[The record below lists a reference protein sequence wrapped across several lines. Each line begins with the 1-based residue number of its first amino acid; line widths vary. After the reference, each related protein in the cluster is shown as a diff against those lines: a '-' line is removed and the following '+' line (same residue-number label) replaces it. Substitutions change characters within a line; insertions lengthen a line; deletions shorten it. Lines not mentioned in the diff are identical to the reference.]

1 MRDKAAYDNML
12 AHLNHLESKSGV
24 VGILNK
30 PQPQII
36 ALAKENGCEED
47 LKVIRKFGEHSKA
60 YYVSPEVLGAVH
72 FFINQGF
79 YIDEIVEKIPDLD
92 RADIERI
99 MKAHPEYHKLY
110 QKKRH
115 LRDKR
120 RTQQKQERRK
130 QVGKKISMIRKALG
144 LDFTQFAMKVGL
156 QGTNKQ
162 HTVANWEKGMYLP
175 TKENLEAIAHIGN
188 TTVME
193 LLETERTR

>member
-1 MRDKAAYDNML
+1 MRDRTAYDNMR
-12 AHLNHLESKSGV
+12 AHWEHLESKCGDGV
-24 VGILNK
+24 LNK
-30 PQPQII
+30 PWDEVIRI
-36 ALAKENGCEED
+36 AKENGCKDD
-47 LKVIRKFGEHSKA
+47 LKVIHEFGEHSKA
-60 YYVSPEVLGAVH
+60 YYVIPEVLGAVH

-99 MKAHPEYHKLY
+99 MKTHQEYHKLY

-120 RTQQKQERRK
+120 RAQQKQERRK

-156 QGTNKQ
+156 QGTNMQ
-162 HTVANWEKGMYLP
+162 HSVANWEKGVCLP
-175 TKENLEAIAHIGN
+175 TKENLEAIAQIGN
-188 TTVME
+188 TTVEE